1 MLVNHDS
8 HAVIPPYRR
17 GMTAL
22 KISLSLTNP
31 PESADMSAVAVQYM
45 GNLNR
50 KTCVGTKEKVKVRSV
65 PSDMLLIQQES
76 KYSSGGPR

>member
-1 MLVNHDS
+1 
-8 HAVIPPYRR
+8 
-17 GMTAL
+17 MTAL

-31 PESADMSAVAVQYM
+31 PESADMHAVAIQYM
-45 GNLNR
+45 GN
-50 KTCVGTKEKVKVRSV
+50 KQEKVKVRSV